1 MKKSIIIGISI
12 WVVFI
17 ISLLV
22 SFIVINILYGWHMYV
37 ASQIEIHIPFAVKN
51 DNKDS
56 HGGVQREGESL
67 SKFYF
72 DEKNAVKFKEKI
84 NKNQHWKKL
93 PMTKIVEESTG
104 AWDKEMKIPEVK
116 NGYWFYLDRHSEA
129 TDKYNENDMYNGR
142 YSFNYSVAVYDT
154 DENILYFYELD
165 T

>member
-1 MKKSIIIGISI
+1 MKKSIIICISI

-17 ISLLV
+17 TIILIS
-22 SFIVINILYGWHMYV
+22 FFVINIRYGWHMYV

-51 DNKDS
+51 DIKDS

-67 SKFYF
+67 SMFYF
-72 DEKNAVKFKEKI
+72 DDKNAEKFEERI

-93 PMTKIVEESTG
+93 PMNKVVEESTG
-104 AWDKEMKIPEVK
+104 VWDEKMKIPDVK

-129 TDKYNENDMYNGR
+129 ADKYNENDMYNSR
-142 YSFNYSVAVYDT
+142 YSFNYSVAVYDN
-154 DENILYFYELD
+154 DKGILYYYELD